1 MKNISKK
8 KINEALFTGQVI
20 YDKNPDKPMYYFQFQ
35 CENYKVFI
43 GLDSIFDYLY
53 NGIEKKLLPSSL
65 FSWLVD
71 NNEIIG

>member
-1 MKNISKK
+1 MKNISNKK
-8 KINEALFTGQVI
+8 VNEALFTGQVI

-53 NGIEKKLLPSSL
+53 NGIEKKLLPSNL

>member
-1 MKNISKK
+1 
-8 KINEALFTGQVI
+8 
-20 YDKNPDKPMYYFQFQ
+20 MYYFQYQ

-65 FSWLVD
+65 FTWLVD
-71 NNEIIG
+71 NNDMNP